1 MNAFQL
7 GARSVNPDVTT
18 TFVLTGSWCDP
29 AKQAAAA
36 QAMLDSGVD
45 VLTQHQDCTGTL
57 TRAAERAGVFV
68 TGYHQDASSAAPN
81 GWLTG
86 AVWNWGPIYSE
97 LVAEIKNGTYKASVF
112 FAGLEEGFVKLAPF
126 GENVPEDIKQ
136 QALDTVEGLRD
147 GTIKPFDGPI
157 LDQDG
162 EVRFAE
168 GVSPSDEE
176 LQTIDWLVDGIQ
188 GSVG

>member
-1 MNAFQL
+1 
-7 GARSVNPDVTT
+7 
-18 TFVLTGSWCDP
+18 
-29 AKQAAAA
+29 
-36 QAMLDSGVD
+36 
-45 VLTQHQDCTGTL
+45 
-57 TRAAERAGVFV
+57 
-68 TGYHQDASSAAPN
+68 
-81 GWLTG
+81 
-86 AVWNWGPIYSE
+86 
-97 LVAEIKNGTYKASVF
+97 VAEIKNGTYKASVF